1 MKWYVGTMG
10 WKRKERNEYE
20 RRSSVGFYVAHNA
33 NGLNYVWRE
42 KLRVWGG
49 EVRVPQVHA
58 CMATSLRFRDIEK
71 SYVSGRVSEIDDT
84 HRQ

>member
-42 KLRVWGG
+42 KLRVWG
-49 EVRVPQVHA
+49 VRFECPKSMPAWLRPCVFEILKNP
-58 CMATSLRFRDIEK
+58 MSL
-71 SYVSGRVSEIDDT
+71 VG
-84 HRQ
+84 